1 MASTKPTQ
9 AAKVTVLPFVVR
21 TITPGGESQ
30 TLNCPECESP
40 LNLIQPDEGDPCRLL
55 GTCESCSAW
64 GVLIE
69 LEQDWQKALL
79 IEVPGG
85 DELFRSYEQAEATRG
100 REG

>member
-9 AAKVTVLPFVVR
+9 AAKATILPFVVR
-21 TITPGGESQ
+21 TITPGGETQ
-30 TLNCPECESP
+30 TLNCPACECP

-64 GVLIE
+64 GLLVE
-69 LEQDWQKALL
+69 LEPDWQKALL
-79 IEVPGG
+79 IEVPDGE
-85 DELFRSYEQAEATRG
+85 ELFRSYQQAEAARN